1 MSNVE
6 GNDPS
11 KFCGSLFRPREVSYK
26 KEGSMGNKRIVVLA
40 TALAVV
46 FLCVIPFAFAEDKE
60 ITRLT
65 LRGIKEVNVVIESI
79 EPEIQSM
86 GLTQAQ
92 VRADV
97 EAKLREANI
106 AIAPDIERG
115 RPALYLYVQVIR
127 PEKINR
133 LFYSISLSLLQN
145 VVLERDPNVKTNTDT
160 WLVRVLGM
168 SSGTEAIRADIRSLL
183 DQFIEDFGKANVK
196 KAVEE

>member
-1 MSNVE
+1 
-6 GNDPS
+6 
-11 KFCGSLFRPREVSYK
+11 
-26 KEGSMGNKRIVVLA
+26 MGKKRIVVLT

-86 GLTQAQ
+86 GLPQAQ
-92 VRADV
+92 VTADV

-145 VVLERDPNVKTNTDT
+145 VVLERDPKVKTNTDT

-183 DQFIEDFGKANVK
+183 DQFIEDYRKANQK
-196 KAVEE
+196 

>member
-1 MSNVE
+1 M
-6 GNDPS
+6 G
-11 KFCGSLFRPREVSYK
+11 K
-26 KEGSMGNKRIVVLA
+26 KKIVVLA
-40 TALAVV
+40 TAMAVV
-46 FLCVIPFAFAEDKE
+46 FFCVLPFAFAEDKE

-65 LRGIKEVNVVIESI
+65 LRGIKEVNLVIESI
-79 EPEIQSM
+79 EPEIQNL

-92 VRADV
+92 VQADV
-97 EAKLREANI
+97 EAKLRAANI
-106 AIAPDIERG
+106 AIAPGIERG
-115 RPALYLYVQVIR
+115 RPAVYLYVQVMR

-183 DQFIEDFGKANVK
+183 DQFIEDYRQANVK

>member
-1 MSNVE
+1 
-6 GNDPS
+6 
-11 KFCGSLFRPREVSYK
+11 
-26 KEGSMGNKRIVVLA
+26 MGNKRIVVLT

-86 GLTQAQ
+86 GLPQAQ

-145 VVLERDPNVKTNTDT
+145 VVLERDPKVKTNTDT

-183 DQFIEDFGKANVK
+183 DQFIEDYRKANQK
-196 KAVEE
+196 

>member
-26 KEGSMGNKRIVVLA
+26 KEGSMGKKRIVVLA

-183 DQFIEDFGKANVK
+183 DQFIEDYRKANVK

>member
-1 MSNVE
+1 MSMSE
-6 GNDPS
+6 ES
-11 KFCGSLFRPREVSYK
+11 ERRAERSSRRP
-26 KEGSMGNKRIVVLA
+26 KEGSMGKKRIIMLA
-40 TALAVV
+40 TAIAVV
-46 FLCVIPFAFAEDKE
+46 LLYVIPFVFAEDKE

-79 EPEIQSM
+79 EPEIQSL

-92 VRADV
+92 VKADV

-115 RPALYLYVQVIR
+115 RPAVYLYVQVIR

-183 DQFIEDFGKANVK
+183 DQFIDDFRKANVK

>member
-1 MSNVE
+1 
-6 GNDPS
+6 
-11 KFCGSLFRPREVSYK
+11 
-26 KEGSMGNKRIVVLA
+26 MGKKRIIMLA
-40 TALAVV
+40 TAIAVV
-46 FLCVIPFAFAEDKE
+46 LLYVIPFVFAEDKE

-79 EPEIQSM
+79 EPEIQSL

-92 VRADV
+92 VKADV

-115 RPALYLYVQVIR
+115 RPAVYLYVQVIR

-183 DQFIEDFGKANVK
+183 DQFIDDFRKANVK